1 MEKQNWQVVGSHSA
15 TKLCRWTKSMLQG
28 KGGCYKHTFYGIAS
42 HQCMEHTPNVSCA
55 NKCIFCW
62 RNHINPVALDW
73 KFDTDDP
80 EEILEESLRKHYA
93 TIEKQ
98 CLSPNALEH
107 RKAEARQVRHCAL
120 SLVGEPVAYPR
131 IREFLSAL
139 HRRRISSFLVTN
151 GQFPKAL
158 STLPQVTQ
166 LYLSCDGATAEQLK
180 SVGKPLFKDY
190 WERYMESMDILA
202 TRRECTVCRLT
213 LLRGENMAGP
223 AEWAQVLQRARPNF
237 IEVKGVTMA
246 GLFQK
251 TGLGTMNMP
260 THLEVKDFA
269 QQLCEEM
276 TGYQLACEHEHSN
289 SALVA
294 SEAFRSDE
302 NWKTWID
309 FEGFADAMAQGETLS
324 ALEYT
329 AATPSWALLGSP
341 SEGFAPTE
349 TRQLRA
355 RARPKW
361 SEEKELWRQQRP
373 PAASCSYEVR

>member
-1 MEKQNWQVVGSHSA
+1 MRLFG
-15 TKLCRWTKSMLQG
+15 
-28 KGGCYKHTFYGIAS
+28 
-42 HQCMEHTPNVSCA
+42 
-55 NKCIFCW
+55 
-62 RNHINPVALDW
+62 
-73 KFDTDDP
+73 
-80 EEILEESLRKHYA
+80 
-93 TIEKQ
+93 
-98 CLSPNALEH
+98 
-107 RKAEARQVRHCAL
+107 
-120 SLVGEPVAYPR
+120 
-131 IREFLSAL
+131 
-139 HRRRISSFLVTN
+139 SFLVHDLILLFIHT
-151 GQFPKAL
+151 FL
-158 STLPQVTQ
+158 LPTSLVFKIQ
-166 LYLSCDGATAEQLK
+166 DGL
-180 SVGKPLFKDY
+180 SVGDTWVTRK
-190 WERYMESMDILA
+190 ERYMESMDILA
-202 TRRECTVCRLT
+202 TRRERTVCRLT

-289 SALVA
+289 SALIA